1 MEIEKFIYCL
11 EVVPDI
17 DIPIESKVVN
27 ALEDLALKQG
37 VASIYKTSDSI
48 ENLEESLNTL
58 FYNDHNFKD
67 YAIIYL
73 VMSGKS
79 NTIEL
84 NDYCYSIE
92 EIAEIFEGKLS
103 GKIVHFSNRKILDLT
118 QEESQYFLAVTGAV
132 AISGYGFSLSE
143 VSSINTIDNIFFSML
158 EDNDD
163 FKDVV
168 ETMFQ

>member
-92 EIAEIFEGKLS
+92 EISEIF
-103 GKIVHFSNRKILDLT
+103 
-118 QEESQYFLAVTGAV
+118 
-132 AISGYGFSLSE
+132 
-143 VSSINTIDNIFFSML
+143 
-158 EDNDD
+158 
-163 FKDVV
+163 
-168 ETMFQ
+168 